1 MAYFQR
7 TLYINIYIYI
17 YIYIIYIY
25 TYVYIMCCVL
35 MITSSYHPVQ
45 LTNCLYLHF
54 LLIILNPQS
63 LGHHLPNLVTCGI
76 PDSSYLA
83 AHSRKQCCGQH
94 NGQHSCAL
102 QTARQAWRK
111 RGWPHSLNLEDPPQK
126 YNCQFHAKHPHVTSA
141 AICLVE
147 RSFRKWR
154 IENDLPWLWEMTRG
168 YPLVM
173 SK

>member
-1 MAYFQR
+1 M
-7 TLYINIYIYI
+7 INHQIWGWPIFREPYIYN
-17 YIYIIYIY
+17 
-25 TYVYIMCCVL
+25 VRVL
-35 MITSSYHPVQ
+35 MITSSYQPVQ
-45 LTNCLYLHF
+45 LTKCLYLHF

-63 LGHHLPNLVTCGI
+63 LGHHLPKLVTCGI

-111 RGWPHSLNLEDPPQK
+111 KRGWPHSLNLDPPQK

-141 AICLVE
+141 AYRQLNVAFENGALIIHLP
-147 RSFRKWR
+147 
-154 IENDLPWLWEMTRG
+154 IEHGDLPWLREMTRG
-168 YPLVM
+168 
-173 SK
+173 